1 MPDVSS
7 VNQLIPV
14 ILLVLGLGMAW
25 LVVRFVF
32 KLAMR
37 AFLLGCAGIIF
48 LGLLLYLGA
57 SNLPLP

>member
-1 MPDVSS
+1 MPDVPS

-14 ILLVLGLGMAW
+14 ILLVLGLGVAW

-37 AFLLGCAGIIF
+37 AFVLGCVGIIF

-57 SNLPLP
+57 SNFPLP